1 MTGQNRNVKAAE
13 LTFIIKSI
21 KTTSNSTT
29 RPRHGPEQRS
39 GTSSSGQLLGCQE
52 YVAAG
57 AAGDGGDEGGG
68 EVGGNRAEDV
78 LLLPVL
84 EV

>member
-57 AAGDGGDEGGG
+57 AGDGGGGGGG
-68 EVGGNRAEDV
+68 EVGGNRAGDA
-78 LLLPVL
+78 LHLPVL